1 MSAAAVSVTFDNLG
15 EVTALARGEWPED
28 EPLGRHPS
36 VTRALPRILDL
47 LADTGLRATF
57 FVEGLNAELYPDAL
71 REIAAAGHEVA
82 LHGWRHERW
91 ADLDPAEEE
100 ALLRRGTRAL
110 RDLGLAPVGFRPP
123 GGSLT
128 AATPGL
134 LRELGYTY
142 CSPEVRAPP
151 AGPGGI
157 AVLPFRWE
165 LVDALYYL
173 PHFRALREELLGT
186 GGVQPPERLREAVA
200 GALGGT
206 DPVVLLFHPF
216 LTEGDERFAVLREA
230 LERAG
235 RSVPL
240 RDLAG

>member
-1 MSAAAVSVTFDNLG
+1 VSPPSVSVTFDNLG
-15 EVTALARGEWPED
+15 EVTALARGEWPPG
-28 EPLGRHPS
+28 EPLGRHHS
-36 VTRALPRILDL
+36 VTRALPRILEA
-47 LADTGLRATF
+47 LAGSGTCATF
-57 FVEGLNAELYPDAL
+57 FVEGLNAELYPGAL

-123 GGSLT
+123 GGELT

-142 CSPEVRAPP
+142 CSPAEGDA
-151 AGPGGI
+151 ADI

-173 PHFRALREELLGT
+173 PHFRALREERLGT
-186 GGVQPPERLREAVA
+186 GDVQLPQRLEEAIA
-200 GALGGT
+200 GALRGD
-206 DPVVLLFHPF
+206 DPVVLVFHPF
-216 LTEGDERFAVLREA
+216 LTEDAERLAVLTEA
-230 LERAG
+230 LRRAG

-240 RDLAG
+240 RELAG

>member
-1 MSAAAVSVTFDNLG
+1 VTPPSVSVTFDNLG
-15 EVTALARGEWPED
+15 EVTALARGEWPPG
-28 EPLGRHPS
+28 EPLGRHHS
-36 VTRALPRILDL
+36 VTRALPRILEA
-47 LADTGLRATF
+47 LAETGTRATF
-57 FVEGLNAELYPDAL
+57 FVEGLNAELYPEAL

-123 GGSLT
+123 GGELT
-128 AATPGL
+128 AATAGL

-142 CSPEVRAPP
+142 CSPA
-151 AGPGGI
+151 ASDAAGI

-173 PHFRALREELLGT
+173 PHFGSLREELLGT
-186 GGVQPPERLREAVA
+186 GDVQPPQRLREVVA
-200 GALGGT
+200 GALDGP
-206 DPVVLLFHPF
+206 DPAVLVFHPF
-216 LTEGDERFAVLREA
+216 LTEGDERFAVLRDA
-230 LERAG
+230 LRRAASP
-235 RSVPL
+235 RPL
-240 RDLAG
+240 RELA

>member
-1 MSAAAVSVTFDNLG
+1 VTPPPVSVTFDNLG
-15 EVTALARGEWPED
+15 EVTALARGEWPPD
-28 EPLGRHPS
+28 APLGRHHS
-36 VTRALPRILDL
+36 VTRALPRILEL
-47 LADTGLRATF
+47 LRETGTRATF

-91 ADLDPAEEE
+91 AGLGPAEEE

-123 GGSLT
+123 GGGLT
-128 AATPGL
+128 EATGEL

-142 CSPEVRAPP
+142 CSPE
-151 AGPGGI
+151 AGAAAGAGEGI
-157 AVLPFRWE
+157 AVRPFRWQ

-186 GGVQPPERLREAVA
+186 GDVQPPQRLRDAVD
-200 GALGGT
+200 GALSAT
-206 DPVVLLFHPF
+206 EPVVLVFHPF
-216 LTEGDERFAVLREA
+216 LTEGEERFAVLRDA
-230 LERAG
+230 LRRA
-235 RSVPL
+235 
-240 RDLAG
+240 AG